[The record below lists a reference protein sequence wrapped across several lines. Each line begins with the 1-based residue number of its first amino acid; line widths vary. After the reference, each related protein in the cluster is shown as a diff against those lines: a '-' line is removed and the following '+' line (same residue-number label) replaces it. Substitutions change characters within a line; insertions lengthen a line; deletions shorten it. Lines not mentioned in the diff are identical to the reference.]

1 MISGLHFQMFL
12 FVMLLLRNAVIH
24 CLLEIHATY
33 ICMSHIVNTDHCWS
47 YLQSSSN
54 STSNVSSPL
63 ELKGD
68 CQMMELLESKE
79 EGVKKALDKFIKC
92 LQPSKAVPKGIF

>member
-1 MISGLHFQMFL
+1 
-12 FVMLLLRNAVIH
+12 MLLVAVIH
-24 CLLEIHATY
+24 CLLEIHAAY
-33 ICMSHIVNTDHCWS
+33 ICTYVTYSKYRIIVGLI
-47 YLQSSSN
+47 YVQSSSS